1 MSTVQLQMPL
11 GFRQTQFINR
21 LHLGAGVCERCMTH
35 QQSGLNVKDT
45 HKLEAS
51 SPPPNSKVPTA
62 RQEVQGVE

>member
-1 MSTVQLQMPL
+1 
-11 GFRQTQFINR
+11 
-21 LHLGAGVCERCMTH
+21 MTH